1 MQRLLS
7 VKWWQEEMEW
17 SHQFLSHCHKILR
30 WYNLNLTY
38 NIIQDENAFVPRI
51 NHLTYSATSPSRH
64 HDEPN
69 LSPHDGL
76 CLHTRGENTKKTD
89 MELLS
94 MIRGEFRLV
103 FVRRRGW
110 QGLVDSK
117 AGHAEGEEPRH
128 GAQVGQADGEVKLCG
143 WVAAT
148 QWVFSLSYSF
158 M

>member
-1 MQRLLS
+1 MTRGDGVKSSISVPLSQNIEMVQFKFDLQHHSRWKCICAKDQSPDIFCNFSVKTSWWAKLISSRLS
-7 VKWWQEEMEW
+7 VSTHSRWEYEENR
-17 SHQFLSHCHKILR
+17 Q
-30 WYNLNLTY
+30 
-38 NIIQDENAFVPRI
+38 
-51 NHLTYSATSPSRH
+51 HLCRY
-64 HDEPN
+64 
-69 LSPHDGL
+69 
-76 CLHTRGENTKKTD
+76 GE
-89 MELLS
+89 ELLS

-110 QGLVDSK
+110 QGLVDSN